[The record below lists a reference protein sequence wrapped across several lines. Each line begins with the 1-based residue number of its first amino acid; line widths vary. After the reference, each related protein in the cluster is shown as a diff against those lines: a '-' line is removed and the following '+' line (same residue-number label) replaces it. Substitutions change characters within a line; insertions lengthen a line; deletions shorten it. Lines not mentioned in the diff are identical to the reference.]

1 MSTAS
6 SHKPRTSRTSSPAIT
21 YVPRPTTA
29 EEIAEAIGCIITGR
43 PLPAHL
49 RPQPFVPARPATVS
63 EGIARILGQQ
73 EIC

>member
-21 YVPRPTTA
+21 YVPRPTAA

-49 RPQPFVPARPATVS
+49 RPQPFVTSRPASVS
-63 EGIARILGQQ
+63 DGIARILSQPGPR
-73 EIC
+73 